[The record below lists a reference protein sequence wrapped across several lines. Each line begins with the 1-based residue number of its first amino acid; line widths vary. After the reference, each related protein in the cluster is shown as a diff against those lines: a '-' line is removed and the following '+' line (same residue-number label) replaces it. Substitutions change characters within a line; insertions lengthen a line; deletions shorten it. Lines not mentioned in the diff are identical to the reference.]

1 MEKSGNTLNQFRQEI
16 ESDSGQNV
24 QLNKG
29 HYNLDSPER
38 MALFSKKMAENWE
51 EGYRKYRESWEEM
64 PKQRK
69 VGEYPVLVDIELAS
83 NCNLRCP
90 MCYTTTQHFKDNVKR
105 KLMRWDL
112 YKKVI
117 DEIAYNVPAV
127 RLSWRGE
134 STLHNKF
141 VEAVEYAKSRGIGE
155 ISFLTNGYRLELDY
169 FKRLVD
175 AGADWI
181 TVSFDGVGEEYNKI
195 RAPLKYEDTLKMLKD
210 AMNYKRE
217 RGLNKPLI
225 KVQGIWP
232 SIRHDPQGFYDTMKE
247 ASDLVA
253 FNPLIDY
260 LGIDN
265 EEDIIFEENFACPQ
279 IFQRLFVSST
289 GDVMMCNSDEYGEE
303 IVGNATFQTIH
314 EIWHGAPL
322 TKIREAHG
330 RTDGFKE
337 IPLCKKCFYPRKTEV
352 SETAMVD
359 GRKVLIE
366 NYINRKQEVD
376 TSIKYGKKPPRKKV
390 S

>member
-155 ISFLTNGYRLELDY
+155 ISFLTNGYRLQLPE
-169 FKRLVD
+169 
-175 AGADWI
+175 
-181 TVSFDGVGEEYNKI
+181 TVCGY
-195 RAPLKYEDTLKMLKD
+195 
-210 AMNYKRE
+210 
-217 RGLNKPLI
+217 
-225 KVQGIWP
+225 
-232 SIRHDPQGFYDTMKE
+232 
-247 ASDLVA
+247 
-253 FNPLIDY
+253 
-260 LGIDN
+260 
-265 EEDIIFEENFACPQ
+265 
-279 IFQRLFVSST
+279 
-289 GDVMMCNSDEYGEE
+289 
-303 IVGNATFQTIH
+303 
-314 EIWHGAPL
+314 
-322 TKIREAHG
+322 
-330 RTDGFKE
+330 
-337 IPLCKKCFYPRKTEV
+337 CFHV
-352 SETAMVD
+352 V
-359 GRKVLIE
+359 
-366 NYINRKQEVD
+366 
-376 TSIKYGKKPPRKKV
+376 
-390 S
+390 